1 MWSSESIWERWA
13 QGALNKSSQAAS
25 FINFQPP
32 SASYRWYLT
41 GSIAAINKMF
51 RGLFQLSGTKVQMF
65 SSVHF
70 KNIKLRCS
78 VEIKS
83 GVSLNSKHTQKNFCS
98 KMSNFTIIIL
108 NHSLLM
114 KEVHNDHVFSSK
126 MTKTELFCPPTP
138 HPTKLQ
144 VCQSEYFTI

>member
-83 GVSLNSKHTQKNFCS
+83 GVSLNSKHTQNNFCS

-114 KEVHNDHVFSSK
+114 KEVHNDVFFPPK
-126 MTKTELFCPPTP
+126 WQKQNCFAPPTP
-138 HPTKLQ
+138 HPTTLQ
-144 VCQSEYFTI
+144 VCQSAYFTI